1 MRIAI
6 IGRTGALIE
15 AARALIADGHTI
27 VAVITAKPASE
38 YSTTAADFL
47 AFADEISAYYLPLQ
61 RFSDVEGE
69 HLVGELGPIDVGV
82 SLNYPTVIGQG
93 AIDEFQ
99 LGILNAHGGD
109 LPRYRGNAC
118 QAWALLNGESR
129 IGLCVHRMVGDKLD
143 SGPVVVRRHLDVTI
157 DTRVGEVM
165 AWMEASVPGMF
176 VEAVRR
182 LGQPGA
188 TFEEQDEAAALRCYP
203 RLPGDAQIDWRAD
216 RDDILRLINASS
228 EPFAGAFTS
237 YRGDKVVIWR
247 AALID
252 DVDEKNYLA
261 VPGQISFIDRNS
273 GTVDVITG
281 RGRLRLLEIEVG
293 GTRGRPSDLLTSTRS
308 RLV

>member
-1 MRIAI
+1 MQ
-6 IGRTGALIE
+6 
-15 AARALIADGHTI
+15 H
-27 VAVITAKPASE
+27 
-38 YSTTAADFL
+38 FH
-47 AFADEISAYYLPLQ
+47 
-61 RFSDVEGE
+61 DVDAE
-69 HLVGELGPIDVGV
+69 HLVGEIGDIDVGV

-93 AIDEFQ
+93 AIDAFKF
-99 LGILNAHGGD
+99 GILNAHGGD

-118 QAWALLNGESR
+118 QAWALLKGESR
-129 IGLCVHRMVGDKLD
+129 IGLCIHRMVGGELD

-157 DTRVGEVM
+157 DTRVGEVI

-182 LGQPGA
+182 VGEPGA
-188 TFEEQDEAAALRCYP
+188 TFEEQDNAAALRCYP

-247 AALID
+247 AARID
-252 DVDEKNYLA
+252 DVDEKHYLA
-261 VPGQISFIDRNS
+261 VPGQISFIDRGS

-281 RGRLRLLEIEVG
+281 RGRLRLFEVEVG
-293 GTRGRPSDLLTSTRS
+293 GKRGRSADFLASTRT